1 MKKTR
6 LFLRTSGGMG
16 VEIQGNVTLDDLPE
30 ALSEQVQTVLHPKS
44 LSRSIRT
51 QGRPRSAV
59 YPDQMNYDLIV
70 QTGAKKTKRYQ
81 FTEDQATPELLDILD
96 ELISFMID
104 QKLDARKSPEA
115 TTQKNKKQSSKIN
128 DTEALYLP
136 KAPPK
141 KARPH
146 SASIQD
152 EGEEDDF
159 WEETVFDDEASRRMQ
174 KKRKPLKK
182 NRR

>member
-16 VEIQGNVTLDDLPE
+16 VEIEGKVTLDDLPE
-30 ALSEQVQTVLHPKS
+30 ALLEQVQTLLHPKT

-51 QGRPRSAV
+51 QGRLRSAT

-104 QKLDARKSPEA
+104 QKLNARKSPEA
-115 TTQKNKKQSSKIN
+115 TAQKNKKQSSKI
-128 DTEALYLP
+128 DDAEILYLP
-136 KAPPK
+136 KASLK
-141 KARPH
+141 KVRSH
-146 SASIQD
+146 SASIRD

-159 WEETVFDDEASRRMQ
+159 WEETMLDNEGSRRMQ
-174 KKRKPLKK
+174 KKRKHLKK
-182 NRR
+182 RRG